1 MRKINIIEA
10 LTGVKVNCPND
21 AYHEEVVVGRYTI
34 KGIFLLDG
42 DYLFYIF
49 RGDELRAIISRDD
62 WYISRMDGEC
72 QNLLNRL
79 MTVYG

>member
-1 MRKINIIEA
+1 MKKIFIIEA
-10 LTGVKVNCPND
+10 LTGVKVNVPNGT
-21 AYHEEVVVGRYTI
+21 YYEEAKIGRYI
-34 KGIFLLDG
+34 IRGIFLPDG
-42 DYLFYIF
+42 DNLFYVF